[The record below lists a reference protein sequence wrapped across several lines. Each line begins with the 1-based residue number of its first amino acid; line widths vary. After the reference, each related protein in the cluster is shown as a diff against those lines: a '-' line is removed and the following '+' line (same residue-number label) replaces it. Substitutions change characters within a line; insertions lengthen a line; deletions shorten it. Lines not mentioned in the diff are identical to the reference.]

1 MDIVTLSN
9 AFAHIH
15 DTNSLLTN
23 IKKIL
28 NDKGIVIIEFQYLI
42 NTIKDVSFDNI
53 YHEHLNY
60 CTLTP
65 LVKYFK
71 KI

>member
-23 IKKIL
+23 IKKFL
-28 NDKGIVIIEFQYLI
+28 M
-42 NTIKDVSFDNI
+42 IKV
-53 YHEHLNY
+53 
-60 CTLTP
+60 
-65 LVKYFK
+65 
-71 KI
+71 